1 MGPFSVVERVYI
13 YQPKFSRMFRFISI
27 CILSLGL
34 MACSQSKKGEI
45 PVGKIMTI
53 QEGTVV
59 KVKEIMLDVESEGSG
74 AFAGMAASTAEAIT
88 PGFLAQGTTKIASAT
103 GSLMDSNV
111 EVERYVKVRI
121 LMDNTNELVEIIQ
134 KEQPG
139 LRFRVGQKAIIT
151 KGSTPGNVWPD

>member
-1 MGPFSVVERVYI
+1 
-13 YQPKFSRMFRFISI
+13 
-27 CILSLGL
+27 
-34 MACSQSKKGEI
+34 
-45 PVGKIMTI
+45 MTI

-59 KVKEIMLDVESEGSG
+59 KVKEIMLDVENEGTG
-74 AFAGMAASTAEAIT
+74 AFAGMAASTAEAIS

-134 KEQPG
+134 KARPG
-139 LRFRVGQKAIIT
+139 LQFRVGQKAIIT

>member
-1 MGPFSVVERVYI
+1 MIRLLCICLFS
-13 YQPKFSRMFRFISI
+13 FIFVS
-27 CILSLGL
+27 
-34 MACSQSKKGEI
+34 CSQNRNGEI

-59 KVKEIMLDVESEGSG
+59 KVKEILLDIEDKGNG

-111 EVERYVKVRI
+111 EVERFVKVRI

-134 KEQPG
+134 KVQPG
-139 LRFRVGQKAIIT
+139 IMFRVGQKAIIT